1 VSRTRSVLIVH
12 RENLAAEG
20 MAAALARFPGIL
32 PAAVATTAVEAEACG
47 REVDAVALDGEL
59 VGAERAAT
67 RLRAAGVRVVMLG
80 SDSGDEGLWVSPQD
94 STATLASALVPG
106 ARDPRGLRTSL
117 SPRER
122 EVLELVAKGLPGKQV
137 ARELGIS
144 TKTVEQHKSHIFT
157 KLGVSNQTA
166 AACLVVAGDFGG
178 SF

>member
-1 VSRTRSVLIVH
+1 VSRTHSVLIAH

-32 PAAVATTAVEAEACG
+32 PAAVATTADEAEVFG

-59 VGAERAAT
+59 EGAERTAA
-67 RLRAAGVRVVMLG
+67 RLRSAGVRVVMIG
-80 SDSGDEGLWVSPQD
+80 HRNEREDLWVSPKD
-94 STATLASALVPG
+94 SMVSLAAALIPG
-106 ARDPRGLRTSL
+106 TRDPRALQRSL

-144 TKTVEQHKSHIFT
+144 TKTVEQHKSRIFT
-157 KLGVSNQTA
+157 KLGVPNQTA
-166 AACLVVAGDFGG
+166 AACLAVAGDIGG